1 MPLTRFAHLPGQIY
15 RSIRIPLWL
24 GLGLALGFALPY
36 GWYLDQLVQNG
47 FDRLSYALP
56 SRVYARALRLAPGLP
71 MDAAA
76 LRIELGAARYREAEN
91 AFEAGSFQVLGNR
104 FEIHSR
110 GFADGAGRHPA
121 QNLLV
126 SLAGGRVASVVN
138 QSTGRTLPEA
148 LIDPARIATLYGRK
162 RQERRLVRLN
172 EVPPQLINTLL
183 AVEDQHFYHHFGIDP
198 LGIAR
203 AAWANLRA
211 GRTVQGGSTLTQ
223 QLVRNLFL
231 DRRQRLARK
240 LNEIG
245 IAVLIEWRYP
255 KARILEAYLN
265 EVYLGQQGSQAV
277 HGVVAAA
284 EFYFGHGL
292 DALAPHE
299 TALLVGLV
307 QGPSVYDPR
316 REPAAALKR
325 RNLVLREM
333 HRAGLIAVVEAG
345 VEQRAPL
352 GVSGPGALP
361 QNRYPAFMDL
371 VRAQIARDY
380 PSSTLVSE
388 GLAIHT
394 TLSPSSQHYSER
406 AVVEQIKLLDKDQ
419 TNLQAA
425 MVVTSAATGAVE
437 AVVGDRNPGRPG
449 FNRAVTAA
457 RPIGSLVKPFVYLVA
472 LAQPDRYSLITPL
485 SDTALR
491 VHQRGSRDWVPRNS
505 DHREHGEV
513 SLLTALSHSYNLAT
527 VRLGLE
533 IDVGRVKRVL
543 EALVPGV
550 AISPHPSLLLGATE
564 LSPLQVAQAYQ
575 YLAADGHLV
584 PLNAVTAVLDGSDR
598 PLTRYTRK
606 DSAGELVA
614 ASRLVSYALQETAR
628 SGTAHQL
635 GSGRLGELRAAGKTG
650 TSDDRRDSW
659 FAGYTGSH
667 LAVVWVG
674 QDDNT
679 RTRYYGATGALQLW
693 AQLFARLP
701 TEPLQLDLSHDPQLQ
716 WIDPVAGRLTDP
728 ECDGA
733 RALPFIQGYAPVDYL
748 GCGFSSFDE
757 WFNRR
762 SARSDPDSSAGPH
775 APYD

>member
-1 MPLTRFAHLPGQIY
+1 MPLTRFRALLGRLYHY
-15 RSIRIPLWL
+15 TRIPLWL
-24 GLGLALGFALPY
+24 GLGFALGFLLPY
-36 GWYLDQLVQNG
+36 GWYLDRLVQNG
-47 FDRLSYALP
+47 FERLSYALP
-56 SRVYARALRLAPGLP
+56 SRGYARALRLAPGLP
-71 MDAAA
+71 MDAEA
-76 LRIELGAARYREAEN
+76 LRIELAAARYHESAD
-91 AFEAGSFQVLGNR
+91 AFEAGSFRVLGAR
-104 FEIHSR
+104 FEIHTR
-110 GFADGAGRHPA
+110 AFADGAGLHPA
-121 QNLLV
+121 RHLGLG
-126 SLAGGRVASVVN
+126 LAGGRVASLLD
-138 QSTGRTLPEA
+138 QTTGQALKEA
-148 LIDPARIATLYGRK
+148 WVDPARIATLYGRK

-172 EVPPQLINTLL
+172 EVPPQLIKTLL
-183 AVEDQHFYHHFGIDP
+183 AVEDKHFYGHYGIDP
-198 LGIAR
+198 FGIAR

-265 EVYLGQQGSQAV
+265 EVYLGQQGAQAV
-277 HGVVAAA
+277 HGVAAAA

-292 DALAPHE
+292 DALAPRE
-299 TALLVGLV
+299 TALLVGLI
-307 QGPSVYDPR
+307 QGPSYYDPR

-333 HRAGLIAVVEAG
+333 HKAGVIAAVEAG

-352 GVSGPGALP
+352 GVSGAGALP
-361 QNRYPAFMDL
+361 QNRYPAFLDL

-380 PSSTLVSE
+380 PASSLAAD

-394 TLSPSSQHYSER
+394 TLSPSSQHYGER
-406 AVVEQIKLLDKDQ
+406 AVVEQLQRLDRDRS
-419 TNLQAA
+419 NLQAA
-425 MVVTSAATGAVE
+425 MVITNAQSGAIE
-437 AVVGDRNPGRPG
+437 AVVGDRNPSRPG

-457 RPIGSLVKPFVYLVA
+457 RQIGSLVKPFVYLVA

-485 SDTALR
+485 NDSALR
-491 VHQRGSRDWVPRNS
+491 VRQRGSRDWVPRNS
-505 DHREHGEV
+505 DNREHGQV
-513 SLLTALSHSYNLAT
+513 SLLTALANSYNLAT

-533 IDVGRVKRVL
+533 IDVGKVRRVL
-543 EALVPGV
+543 EALVPG
-550 AISPHPSLLLGATE
+550 ASISPHPSLLLGATE
-564 LSPLQVAQAYQ
+564 LTPLQVAQAYQ

-584 PLNAVTAVLDGSDR
+584 PLNAVSAVLDGRGR

-614 ASRLVSYALQETAR
+614 ASRLVAYAMQEAAR

-635 GSGRLGELRAAGKTG
+635 GRGRLGELRAAGKTS

-659 FAGYTGSH
+659 FAGFTGSH

-679 RTRYYGATGALQLW
+679 RTRFYGATGALQLW
-693 AQLFARLP
+693 AELFTGLP
-701 TEPLQLDLSHDPQLQ
+701 TEPLHLDLSQNPEMQ
-716 WIDPVAGRLTDP
+716 WIDPQSGRLTDP
-728 ECDGA
+728 ECEGA
-733 RALPFIQGYAPVDYL
+733 RVLPFIHGYAPVDYL
-748 GCGFSSFDE
+748 GCGFTSFDE
-757 WFNRR
+757 WFNQR
-762 SARSDPDSSAGPH
+762 SARVDPD
-775 APYD
+775 